1 MRISARLL
9 ILEIVAFLAFVI
21 LAGAG
26 LLAWRL
32 SQGPIDLEF
41 IRPQV
46 ERSLAEARDGQ
57 PVKIEKLALE
67 WVRDRGRVEAVA
79 TGFTALDK
87 SNQVTFRADRAMIAL
102 DSGALLTFRIQPR
115 QLRLE
120 KGTATVVRSA
130 EGVWTLADMV
140 IAKEPDA
147 SDKPFDPIRDI
158 NWPTLATP
166 IRALISAGEFEQV
179 ELADFKL
186 MVDDRKSHNT
196 WSASPVA
203 GIWKA
208 NKDGVSLNLD
218 VTLADALVG
227 QPNRIRIA
235 LASDGKVE
243 RAAAKLTV
251 EGVDPM
257 SVARMFGYSG
267 DGFTS
272 GSPASASFSV
282 AATERSGLQATS
294 LALSGVTGK
303 MRVGDKDVA
312 VKDLAFDA
320 GYDPASKKVTLKA
333 LSIASDWVTGAF
345 TGEFDATALMKGD
358 TATPAAFSL
367 TGTKFDLD
375 IRPVFENPWPFE
387 SAVLEGTVSIDNAKI
402 NFSKLEA
409 VTGKAKAT
417 ATGEVWLDTSGE
429 TLQVGVKGK
438 ATGTGEIT
446 PQQVLDFWPAELSVA
461 SRQWVAER
469 ITKGIATRAD
479 FVVDWPPG
487 ATSKGYLPDEHLALE
502 FHVEDA
508 TVRVVSDLPEISG
521 IRGVG
526 HLKGNSLTFDA
537 EKGMLGRWQLT
548 GAKVVLP
555 RFAPGGAMMDI
566 TATGNGQLGDLLNVV
581 EQSQFAFGAR
591 YGLDVRQTAGQGMID
606 VHVAQPMIDVVKPED
621 VKFNIKGDFQQ
632 VAMPDLMGDFGLVDT
647 DLKFE
652 LSETGMVAT
661 GGGAFGPA
669 PMTFEWKE
677 RAGPNPGVELTAKA
691 RATPDLLNA
700 FGFAAR
706 NFMQGEAAVELRASG
721 PGGRDFDAITA
732 DVDFTR
738 TQIDVAELGW
748 RKKYD
753 APATGSFRYGKD
765 ADNAIVNGAIRADG
779 LELVGEVRM
788 APDGAVQGAN
798 IERIFSR
805 DSIDL
810 KGSVSRRQDGGY
822 RIALNGP
829 FFDAS
834 PWMDSILDLSGA
846 ARSSPNGVGGPGDP
860 GPVLDLQL
868 SADRLKLRPEADL
881 RNTRLSLALDAEGP
895 RNGTIAGEIE
905 KGKNVNVSI
914 TTTNG
919 VRNIALRADDAGF
932 VARVLLKADYL
943 IGGKLAFDG
952 KFNGAD
958 GDALATISNVRL
970 KDAPLVAQLFALA
983 SLQGLSDVLNG
994 EGVMF
999 TEVHAPVKFVDGRID
1014 LPGLRATG
1022 PALGFTARG
1031 WIAPEDGELSLDGV
1045 LAPSFIG
1052 ANAVLGALPIIGDL
1066 FVSRQGE
1073 GMFAPTYSVRGTFER
1088 ANISINPVAAL
1099 TPGVLRRI
1107 FENPGEPP
1115 PPSETASGQ

>member
-9 ILEIVAFLAFVI
+9 ILEILAFLLFVI

-32 SQGPIDLEF
+32 SQGPIDLEW

-79 TGFTALDK
+79 SGFTAMDK
-87 SNQVTFRADRAMIAL
+87 SNKVTFRADRAMIAL
-102 DSGALLTFRIQPR
+102 DSGALLTFRVQPR

-120 KGTATVVRSA
+120 KGAATVVRSG

-140 IAKEPDA
+140 IAREPDA

-179 ELADFKL
+179 ELVDFRL
-186 MVDDRKSHNT
+186 LVDDRKSHNT

-203 GIWKA
+203 GMWKA
-208 NKDGVSLNLD
+208 SQEGVSLDLD
-218 VTLADALVG
+218 VTLADAIAG

-243 RAAAKLTV
+243 RAAGRVTV

-267 DGFTS
+267 DAITS
-272 GSPASASFSV
+272 GRPASASFSV
-282 AATERSGLQATS
+282 AATERSGLLSTT
-294 LALSGVTGK
+294 LALSGVTGSV
-303 MRVGDKDVA
+303 RVGEKTVA
-312 VKDLAFDA
+312 VKDLAFEA
-320 GYDPASKKVTLKA
+320 GYDPATKKITLTA
-333 LSIASDWVTGAF
+333 LGVDSDWVSGAF

-358 TATPAAFSL
+358 TATPAAFRLEGKSFSL
-367 TGTKFDLD
+367 DA
-375 IRPVFENPWPFE
+375 RPVFDNAWPFE
-387 SAVLEGTVSIDNAKI
+387 SALLEGVVSIDSARI
-402 NFSKLEA
+402 NFSKVEA
-409 VTGKAKAT
+409 VTGKLKAS
-417 ATGEVWLDTSGE
+417 AAGEVWLDTSGE
-429 TLQVGVKGK
+429 TLQVGVKGH
-438 ATGTGEIT
+438 ATGSGEIT
-446 PQQVLDFWPAELSVA
+446 PRQVLDFWPTGLSVA
-461 SRQWVAER
+461 SRQWVNER
-469 ITKGIATRAD
+469 ITKGIATKAD

-487 ATSKGYLPDEHLALE
+487 ATAKGYLPDEHLSLE

-508 TVRVVSDLPEISG
+508 TVRIVSDLPEISG
-521 IRGVG
+521 ISGVG
-526 HLKGNSLTFDA
+526 HLKGNSLTFEAD
-537 EKGMLGRWQLT
+537 KGVLDRWQLT

-555 RFAPGGAMMDI
+555 RFAPGGEMMDI
-566 TATGNGQLGDLLNVV
+566 TAAGNGQLGDLLNVV

-591 YGLDVRQTAGQGMID
+591 YGLNVRQVAGQGNIN
-606 VHVAQPMIDVVKPED
+606 VRVQQPMLDLVKPED

-632 VAMPDLMGDFGLVDT
+632 VVMPDLLGDFGLSNT
-647 DLKFE
+647 DLRFE
-652 LSETGMVAT
+652 LSETGMTAT

-669 PMTFEWKE
+669 PVSFAWKE
-677 RAGPNPGVELTAKA
+677 RSGSDAGVELTAKA

-706 NFMQGEAAVELRASG
+706 TYMQGEATVDLRATG

-732 DVDFTR
+732 NVDLTHA
-738 TQIDVAELGW
+738 QIDIAELGW

-753 APATGSFRYGKD
+753 APAKGSFRYGRD
-765 ADNAIVNGAIRADG
+765 ASNAVVAGDIRSDG
-779 LELVGEVRM
+779 VELVGEVRL
-788 APDGAVQGAN
+788 AADGAVQGAD
-798 IERIFSR
+798 IERIYSR
-805 DSIDL
+805 DNMDLHGSI
-810 KGSVSRRQDGGY
+810 SRRQDGGY
-822 RIALNGP
+822 RVALNGP

-834 PWMDSILDLSGA
+834 PWMDGILDMSGA
-846 ARSSPNGVGGPGDP
+846 GKAADGVGGPGDP

-868 SADRLKLRPEADL
+868 GADRVKLRPEADL
-881 RNTRLSLALDAEGP
+881 RNARVSLALDAEGP

-905 KGKNVNVSI
+905 PGKNVNVSI

-932 VARVLLKADYL
+932 IARVLLKADYL

-952 KFNGAD
+952 KFKGAD
-958 GDALATISNVRL
+958 GDAIATLSGVRL
-970 KDAPLVAQLFALA
+970 KDAPLVAQLFSLA

-994 EGVMF
+994 DGVMF
-999 TEVHAPVKFVDGRID
+999 TEVYAPVKFVDGRID

-1073 GMFAPTYSVRGTFER
+1073 GMFAPTYSVRGTFAR

-1107 FENPGEPP
+1107 FENPAEPP
-1115 PPSETASGQ
+1115 PTSETASGQ

>member
-1 MRISARLL
+1 LRISARLL
-9 ILEIVAFLAFVI
+9 ILEIAAFLAFVV

-32 SQGPIDLEF
+32 SQGPIDLEW

-46 ERSLAEARDGQ
+46 ERSLAEARGGQ
-57 PVKIEKLALE
+57 PVKIETLALE

-79 TGFTALDK
+79 RGFTALDK
-87 SNQVTFRADRAMIAL
+87 TNHVTFRADRAMIAL
-102 DSGALLTFRIQPR
+102 DSGALLTFRVQPR

-120 KGTATVVRSA
+120 KGSATVVRSA

-140 IAKEPDA
+140 FAKEPDA

-179 ELADFKL
+179 ELVDFNL
-186 MVDDRKSHNT
+186 LVDDRKSKNT

-208 NKDGVSLNLD
+208 SQEGVSLNLD
-218 VTLADALVG
+218 VTLADALAG

-243 RAAAKLTV
+243 RAAARLTV

-257 SVARMFGYSG
+257 SVAKMFGYSG
-267 DGFTS
+267 DAFTS
-272 GSPASASFSV
+272 GKPASASFSV

-294 LALSGVTGK
+294 LALSGVTGSV
-303 MRVGDKDVA
+303 RIGERDVI
-312 VKDLAFDA
+312 VRDLAFDA
-320 GYDPASKKVTLKA
+320 GYDPASKKITLKA
-333 LSIASDWVTGAF
+333 LSVDSDWVTGAF
-345 TGEFDATALMKGD
+345 TGEFDATAIMKGD
-358 TATPAAFSL
+358 AMTPANFRLEGKAF
-367 TGTKFDLD
+367 TLD
-375 IRPVFENPWPFE
+375 ARPVFDAPWPFE
-387 SAVLEGTVSIDNAKI
+387 SAMLEGTVSVEGARMT
-402 NFSKLEA
+402 FSKVEA
-409 VTGKAKAT
+409 VTGKLHAS
-417 ATGEVWLDTSGE
+417 ATGELWLDTSGE
-429 TLQVGVKGK
+429 SLQVGIKGE
-438 ATGTGEIT
+438 ALGTGEIT
-446 PQQVLDFWPAELSVA
+446 PKQVLDFWPTELSVS
-461 SRQWVAER
+461 SRQWVRER
-469 ITKGIATRAD
+469 ITKGIATKAV
-479 FVVDWPPG
+479 FKVDWPPG
-487 ATSKGYLPDEHLALE
+487 ATSKGYLPDENLALE

-508 TVRVVSDLPEISG
+508 TVRPVSDLPEISG
-521 IRGVG
+521 VWGVG

-537 EKGMLGRWQLT
+537 EKGMLGRWQIT

-555 RFAPGGAMMDI
+555 RFAPGGAMMDL
-566 TATGNGQLGDLLNVV
+566 TVAGNGQLGDLLNSV

-591 YGLDVRQTAGQGMID
+591 YGLDVRQIVGQGRINL
-606 VHVAQPMIDVVKPED
+606 HVQQPMLDVVKPED
-621 VKFNIKGDFQQ
+621 VRFNIKGDFQQ
-632 VAMPDLMGDFGLVDT
+632 VAMPDLMGDFGLADT

-652 LSETGMVAT
+652 LSETGMTST
-661 GGGAFGPA
+661 GGGNFGPA
-669 PMTFEWKE
+669 PVTFEWKE
-677 RAGPNPGVELTAKA
+677 RAGPDPGVELTAKA

-700 FGFAAR
+700 FGLAAR
-706 NFMQGEAAVELRASG
+706 NFMQGEAAVDLRATG
-721 PGGRDFDAITA
+721 PGGRDFDSITA
-732 DVDFTR
+732 NVDLTHA
-738 TQIDVAELGW
+738 QIDLAELGW

-753 APATGSFRYGKD
+753 APAKGSFRYGRD
-765 ADNAIVNGAIRADG
+765 ADNAIVNGDIRADG

-788 APDGAVQGAN
+788 DAQGAVQGAD

-805 DSIDL
+805 DSMDL
-810 KGSVSRRQDGGY
+810 HGSVSRRQDGGY
-822 RIALNGP
+822 RIALSGP

-834 PWMDSILDLSGA
+834 PWMDGILDMSGN
-846 ARSSPNGVGGPGDP
+846 SKTSGDGVGGPGDP

-868 SADRLKLRPEADL
+868 GADKLKLRPDASL
-881 RNTRLSLALDAEGP
+881 RNTRISLALDAEGP
-895 RNGTIAGEIE
+895 RNGTIAGEID
-905 KGKNVNVSI
+905 KGKNINVSI
-914 TTTNG
+914 TTTSG

-932 VARVLLKADYL
+932 IARVLLKSDYL

-952 KFNGAD
+952 KFTGAD
-958 GDALATISNVRL
+958 GDALVTMANVRL
-970 KDAPLVAQLFALA
+970 KDAPLVAQLFSLA

-994 EGVMF
+994 EGVQF

-1022 PALGFTARG
+1022 PALGFTTRG
-1031 WIAPEDGELSLDGV
+1031 WIAPETGELSLDGV

-1073 GMFAPTYSVRGTFER
+1073 GMFAPTYSVRGTFAR

-1107 FENPGEPP
+1107 FENPSEPP